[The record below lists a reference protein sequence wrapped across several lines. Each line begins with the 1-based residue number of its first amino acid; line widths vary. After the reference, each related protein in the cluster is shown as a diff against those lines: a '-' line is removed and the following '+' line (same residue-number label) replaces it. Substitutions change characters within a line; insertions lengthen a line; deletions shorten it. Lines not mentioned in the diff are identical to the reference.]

1 MKNKI
6 NRRQFLRRGSGA
18 LAGVAAAT
26 AVTPSTTWAAEL
38 STLDEHQ
45 SNTILQAARQI
56 FPHNTMSNDNYTNVV
71 KDLDAEAAD
80 NAETAAI
87 LKEGVASL
95 DAAMGVKWT
104 DLSNGNQLT
113 VLSGMEDSPFFQKI
127 RGKSVVSL
135 YNNPLAWRHFGYEG
149 SSAEQGGYLER
160 GFDDLNWLENPSEDA
175 SPKAS

>member
-1 MKNKI
+1 MKESI
-6 NRRQFLRRGSGA
+6 DRRQFLRRSGGA

-26 AVTPSTTWAAEL
+26 AVAPGATWAAEL
-38 STLDEHQ
+38 SALDEHQ
-45 SNTILQAARQI
+45 GNTILQAVRQI
-56 FPHNTMSNDNYTNVV
+56 YPHNTMSDDYYTNVV

-80 NAETAAI
+80 NAETATM

-95 DAAMGVKWT
+95 DTAMGVKWT
-104 DLSNGNQLT
+104 DLSNGNQFA
-113 VLSGMEDSPFFQKI
+113 VLSAMEDSPFFQKL
-127 RGKSVVSL
+127 RGKAVVSL

-160 GFDDLNWLENPSEDA
+160 GFNDLNWLENPSEDA

>member
-1 MKNKI
+1 MKNNI

-26 AVTPSTTWAAEL
+26 AVTPNTTWAAEL

-45 SNTILQAARQI
+45 GNTILQAARQI

-87 LKEGVASL
+87 LIEGVASL

-104 DLSNGNQLT
+104 DLSNGNQLA

>member
-1 MKNKI
+1 MKDQI
-6 NRRQFLRRGSGA
+6 NRRQFLRRGGGA
-18 LAGVAAAT
+18 LAGAAAAT
-26 AVTPSTTWAAEL
+26 AVAPSTSWAAEL

-45 SNTILQAARQI
+45 GNTILQAVRQI
-56 FPHNTMSNDNYTNVV
+56 YPHNTMSNDYYNNVV

-80 NAETAAI
+80 NADTATM
-87 LKEGVASL
+87 LKEGVANL

-104 DLSNGNQLT
+104 DLSNGNQFA
-113 VLSGMEDSPFFQKI
+113 VLSAMKDSPFFQKL
-127 RGKSVVSL
+127 RGKAVVSL

-160 GFDDLNWLENPSEDA
+160 GFDDLNWLENPPEDA